1 MHLLK
6 MFGTNIGWGVDG
18 IPNQPNNIPQKCLEV
33 RNQFLKK

>member
-18 IPNQPNNIPQKCLEV
+18 IPNQPYQIAQKYLEG
-33 RNQFLKK
+33 RNQFFKK